1 MTITLRTILGL
12 AGVACFL
19 AAAFAAAGW
28 WVGPNVTALALAGFA
43 CWLASTL
50 P

>member
-1 MTITLRTILGL
+1 MNLRTVLVV

-19 AAAFAAAGW
+19 VAAVAAAGW
-28 WVGPNVTALALAGFA
+28 IAGPNATALALAGFA
-43 CWLASTL
+43 CWLAATL